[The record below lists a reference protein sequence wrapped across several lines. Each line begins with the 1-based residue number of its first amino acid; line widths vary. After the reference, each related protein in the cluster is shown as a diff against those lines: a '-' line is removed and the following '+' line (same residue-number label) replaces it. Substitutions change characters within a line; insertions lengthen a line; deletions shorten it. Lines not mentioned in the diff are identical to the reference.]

1 MSANGNDIPKPG
13 FNPSIEAFLTAN
25 TRLEIEFDF
34 GLSELNRYLGDVA
47 LLQMGASYA
56 ELGIAERRAS
66 HRPRLVSLDAD
77 GYRFADTWSVHAE
90 SETKPGSIALLKLS
104 GVMRTEGG
112 ISNPGIEGLAN
123 DLRAAYANDNIAG
136 IILETRSGGGE
147 SLSGSMLKSVLS
159 ERNKPVIGF
168 AHMAASAAY
177 RALSGTDEIIAAS
190 DAAEFGSIG
199 TFYTIDEKTLS
210 EYRERFKDFY
220 GSNAPNKNGAFRAM
234 LGGDYS
240 KIQKE
245 ADDLTTR
252 FHEEIKRDRPLQG
265 SEARIADT
273 LGGGMFDAR
282 EAKKRGLIDGIG
294 NLQYA
299 VRRLEATKPKYKK
312 KMG

>member
-1 MSANGNDIPKPG
+1 MSANGENIAKPG
-13 FNPSIEAFLTAN
+13 INPKIEAFLTAN

-34 GLSELNRYLGDVA
+34 GFSEFNRYLEDVA
-47 LLQMGASYA
+47 LVQSGVPYA
-56 ELGIAERRAS
+56 ELGISERRAS
-66 HRPRLVSLDAD
+66 FRPLIIASDASAYRLTDDVF
-77 GYRFADTWSVHAE
+77 YE
-90 SETKPGSIALLKLS
+90 SDTKPGSIALLKLS

-123 DLRAAYANDNIAG
+123 QLRAAYANDNIAG

-147 SLSGSMLKSVLS
+147 SLSGSLLKSVLS

-168 AHMAASAAY
+168 AHIAASAAY
-177 RALSGTDEIIAAS
+177 RALSGTDEIIASS

-245 ADDLTTR
+245 ADELTAR
-252 FHEEIKRDRPLQG
+252 FHEEIAKDRPLQG
-265 SEARIADT
+265 SAAKIADT

-282 EAKKRGLIDGIG
+282 DAKKRGLIDGIG

-299 VRRLEATKPKYKK
+299 LKRLEALKPKYKK

>member
-1 MSANGNDIPKPG
+1 MSANGENIAKPG
-13 FNPSIEAFLTAN
+13 INPKIEAFLTAN

-34 GLSELNRYLGDVA
+34 GFSELNRYLEDVA
-47 LLQMGASYA
+47 LVQSGVPYA
-56 ELGIAERRAS
+56 ELGISERRAS
-66 HRPRLVSLDAD
+66 FRPLIIASDASAYRLTDDVF
-77 GYRFADTWSVHAE
+77 YE
-90 SETKPGSIALLKLS
+90 SDTKPGSIALLKLS

-123 DLRAAYANDNIAG
+123 QLRAAYANDNIAG

-147 SLSGSMLKSVLS
+147 SLSGSLLKSVLS

-168 AHMAASAAY
+168 AHIAASAAY
-177 RALSGTDEIIAAS
+177 RALSGTDEIIASS

-245 ADDLTTR
+245 ADELTAR
-252 FHEEIKRDRPLQG
+252 FHEEIAKDRPLQG
-265 SEARIADT
+265 SAAKIADT

-282 EAKKRGLIDGIG
+282 DAKKRGLIDGIG

-299 VRRLEATKPKYKK
+299 LKRLEALKPKYKK